1 MLIQI
6 NDKQRIVSNPCGG
19 FDLQELDVVKETKE
33 PRLTKDGKQRWKF
46 RAYMPTLDK
55 LMMVV
60 IMESEAVTDKTM
72 GDITQILDA
81 IRTAKEE
88 CLAAVEAVGL

>member
-19 FDLQELDVVKETKE
+19 FDLQELDVIKETKE

-55 LMMVV
+55 IMLV
-60 IMESEAVTDKTM
+60 IILECDTVLDQTM
-72 GDITQILDA
+72 SDVKEIISA

-88 CLAAVEAVGL
+88 CIAAVERVGL